1 MSKLIG
7 GKVIGTG
14 AYGCVF
20 KPQMECTDDA
30 PMPSPDA
37 VSKLMLNR
45 YADAELDEFKA
56 VARADP
62 TQTMHL
68 GTPTKCDVKNNDE
81 NQIAFSGC
89 KALQKPGPIYPDDY
103 ALLIMK
109 DGGQDI
115 TDFAHAVYGWD
126 ITDENKNK
134 IELFWLE
141 VSRLFYGLKVFEG
154 AGDGAGLIHRDIN
167 QNNIV
172 YNINTN
178 RLNFIDFGFMTR
190 KDYFKYAANSNEINN
205 QSGWSRP
212 WETSQLNTSEF
223 NKITFDNAEYK
234 YAALPVN
241 LRPKTYDYFFWSIM
255 PLKSSYDELNEMNR
269 NMSAAYYKM
278 KEKHENSDRDRFL
291 DKSVDT
297 IDSYGVGLALL
308 YALTRSGKFLEPDLY
323 GKLNVLFTNM
333 INPYIYDRYDVDRL
347 IAEYRRIMEGSG
359 LLEKHNKHYD
369 DNFLLVNNAVEVP
382 PPVDGEELLQTPIM
396 PPPEPKTVVPEP
408 IEPAS
413 GLPGGRYRPRSRK
426 SSKMSKTKR
435 SGKSS
440 KNMRS
445 RKANKA
451 KRSNKKH

>member
-7 GKVIGTG
+7 GEIIGTG
-14 AYGCVF
+14 AYGCVH
-20 KPQMECTDDA
+20 KPQMECADDA

-37 VSKLMLNR
+37 VSKIMLNR
-45 YADAELDEFKA
+45 YANAEMEEFKA
-56 VARADP
+56 VALADP
-62 TQTMHL
+62 TQIIHL

-115 TDFAHAVYGWD
+115 TGFAHAVYGWE

-141 VSRLFYGLKVFEG
+141 VSRLFYGLKVFE
-154 AGDGAGLIHRDIN
+154 GAGLIHRDIN

-190 KDYFKYAANSNEINN
+190 KDYFKYAANSNEIND

-212 WETSQLNTSEF
+212 WETSQLNKSEF
-223 NKITFDNAEYK
+223 NKISFDNAK
-234 YAALPVN
+234 YNYEPLSVT

-255 PLKSSYDELNEMNR
+255 PLMSSYDKLNEMNS

-278 KEKHENSDRDRFL
+278 KEKHENSDRGRFL

-308 YALTRSGKFLEPDLY
+308 YALTRSGKLLEPDLY
-323 GKLNVLFTNM
+323 DKLNVLFTNM

-369 DNFLLVNNAVEVP
+369 DNFLLVNNEPAVEGKEVP
-382 PPVDGEELLQTPIM
+382 QPTA
-396 PPPEPKTVVPEP
+396 PEPVV
-408 IEPAS
+408 
-413 GLPGGRYRPRSRK
+413 PGGRYRPRSRK

-435 SGKSS
+435 SGKST
-440 KNMRS
+440 KRVRS

-451 KRSNKKH
+451 KRSHKKR